1 MLRNALSEFYKYV
14 ADSERVRRRP
24 GRVRLL
30 VIKPPANNTLHGYRS
45 IWMFADFYIH
55 TFSNLTTSRAA
66 MHRRRLFAAAGA
78 GVGAF
83 AIGGAAVHS
92 EQEKQRAAL
101 KRPPSDVHDR
111 PIELLSLS
119 DEAMSGQRR
128 LLWLHLE
135 A

>member
-1 MLRNALSEFYKYV
+1 
-14 ADSERVRRRP
+14 
-24 GRVRLL
+24 
-30 VIKPPANNTLHGYRS
+30 
-45 IWMFADFYIH
+45 
-55 TFSNLTTSRAA
+55 

-83 AIGGAAVHS
+83 AIGGAVHS

-101 KRPPSDVHDR
+101 QRPPSIDVHNR

-119 DEAMSGQRR
+119 DEAMSGQHR